1 VSVIDSDALNAAMTE
16 YVRTTLGTY
25 SIGQTLYRLTDQ
37 CLDVLGCD
45 GAGVS
50 ISDRDGALRY
60 VTASDDATG
69 RIEAEQAAAQEGP
82 CYEAFLDGEIL
93 AVNEL
98 EQERRRWPR
107 YVEVAV
113 AQGRRSVLGVPLLAD
128 GTAIGVLDIHNRREH
143 AWQDEERETAS
154 LLADMAAGYIANLRE
169 LEGSRQIAAQLRT
182 ALDSRVVIEQAKGV
196 IATRR
201 SVDMDEAFHLL
212 RRASQSTNRKL
223 HDVAR
228 DVADGELEV

>member
-1 VSVIDSDALNAAMTE
+1 VIDSDALRTAMTE

-25 SIGQTLYRLTDQ
+25 SIGQTLYHLTDQ
-37 CLDVLGCD
+37 CLDVLGCG

-50 ISDRDGALRY
+50 ISDRDGSLRY
-60 VTASDDATG
+60 VTASDAATG
-69 RIEAEQAAAQEGP
+69 RIEAEQAEAEEGP
-82 CYEAFLDGEIL
+82 CYEAFQRRQAL
-93 AVNEL
+93 AVEDL
-98 EQERRRWPR
+98 EQERERWPR

-113 AQGRRSVLGVPLLAD
+113 AQGRRSVLGVPLVAD
-128 GTAIGVLDIHNRREH
+128 GTAIGVLDIHNRHTH
-143 AWQDEERETAS
+143 AWEDDEREAAV
-154 LLADMAAGYIANLRE
+154 LLADMAAGYVANLRE
-169 LEGSRQIAAQLRT
+169 LEDSRRIAAQLRT

-201 SVDMDEAFHLL
+201 SVDMEEAFHVL

-228 DVADGELEV
+228 DVAEGELEL